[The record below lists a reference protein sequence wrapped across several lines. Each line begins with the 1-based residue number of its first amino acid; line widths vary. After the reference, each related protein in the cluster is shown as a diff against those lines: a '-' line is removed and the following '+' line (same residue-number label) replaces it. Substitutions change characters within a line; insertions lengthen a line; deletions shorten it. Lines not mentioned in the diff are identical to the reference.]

1 MEQAVSGTSD
11 VVKTFMILIGLLV
24 LGVLTVV
31 LRLPGELALGI
42 IFAAAVVEAYIV
54 GRRYMGLRSENALI
68 YILAL
73 VPVLMLIG
81 FAVSLVPDIVR
92 RK

>member
-1 MEQAVSGTSD
+1 M
-11 VVKTFMILIGLLV
+11 
-24 LGVLTVV
+24 
-31 LRLPGELALGI
+31 R
-42 IFAAAVVEAYIV
+42 
-54 GRRYMGLRSENALI
+54 LRSEDALI

-81 FAVSLVPDIVR
+81 FAISLVPDIVR

>member
-1 MEQAVSGTSD
+1 MEQAISGASD
-11 VVKTFMILIGLLV
+11 VLKTFAILVGLLIV
-24 LGVLTVV
+24 GVLTVA
-31 LRLPGELALGI
+31 LRIPGEMALVV
-42 IFAAAVVEAYIV
+42 IFGAALIEACIV
-54 GRRYMGLRSENALI
+54 GRRYMRLRSEDALI

-81 FAVSLVPDIVR
+81 FAISLVPDIVR